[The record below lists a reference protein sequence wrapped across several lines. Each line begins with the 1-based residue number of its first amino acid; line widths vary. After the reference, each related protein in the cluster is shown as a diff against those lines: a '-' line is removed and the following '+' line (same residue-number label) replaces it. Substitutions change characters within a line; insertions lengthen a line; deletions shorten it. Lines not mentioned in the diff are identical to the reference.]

1 MRHLHST
8 KTQQTRKSTMKQ
20 TARAPNYA
28 PRAVDPRIR
37 NAGHNSAPESYN
49 ALVNT
54 NDLPAMMVNRQRL
67 KHRIMRHFEEQ
78 TGNPDWYQSTLMIG
92 RILTE
97 VQTRQKAEAQFWD
110 KVNLPEHRSECWNWT
125 AATRNGYGNL
135 KVSQV
140 GLKAHRLSYALHYSV
155 LPANLL
161 VCHHCDNPLC
171 VNPHHLFLGT
181 DADNTRD
188 KVSKGR
194 QSRRGQNGTRNGN
207 AKINDEQLAEI
218 RSRIAAGETNVSIAK
233 DYPIGHAMVSRIRKG
248 RSYNK
253 A

>member
-1 MRHLHST
+1 
-8 KTQQTRKSTMKQ
+8 MKQ

-28 PRAVDPRIR
+28 ARVVAPLIR
-37 NAGHNSAPESYN
+37 NAGSHSPQEAFNS
-49 ALVNT
+49 LVN
-54 NDLPAMMVNRQRL
+54 NRDLPALMVSQQRL
-67 KHRIMRHFEEQ
+67 KHRIMRHFREH
-78 TGNPDWYQSTLMIG
+78 TGNVHIPGSTFMLG

-97 VQTRQKAEAQFWD
+97 MQTRQKAERQFWE
-110 KVNLPEHRSECWNWT
+110 KVELPEDRSECWNWT

-135 KVSQV
+135 KVSQISI
-140 GLKAHRLSYALHYSV
+140 KAHRLSYALHYGV

-181 DADNTRD
+181 DADNARD
-188 KVSKGR
+188 KVRKGR
-194 QSRRGQNGTRNGN
+194 QSRTANNGN
-207 AKINDEQLAEI
+207 AKINEQQLDEI
-218 RSRIAAGETNVSIAK
+218 RARITAGETNVAIAK

-253 A
+253 P

>member
-1 MRHLHST
+1 
-8 KTQQTRKSTMKQ
+8 MKQ
-20 TARAPNYA
+20 TASVRKYA
-28 PRAVDPRIR
+28 CRAVGMCIR
-37 NAGHNSAPESYN
+37 NAAPQGPQQAYN

-67 KHRIMRHFEEQ
+67 KHRIMRHFKEH
-78 TGNPDWYQSTLMIG
+78 TGNFHTPHSSLMIG

-97 VQTRQKAEAQFWD
+97 VQTRQKTEAKFWD
-110 KVNLPEHRSECWNWT
+110 KVALPEDRSDCWNWT
-125 AATRNGYGNL
+125 AGTRSGYGNL
-135 KVSQV
+135 KINQVS
-140 GLKAHRLSYALHYSV
+140 LKAHRLSYALHYSV

-181 DADNTRD
+181 DADNAKD

-194 QSRRGQNGTRNGN
+194 QSRKGQKGTRNGN

-218 RSRIAAGETNVSIAK
+218 RARIAAGETNVSIAK

-253 A
+253 P